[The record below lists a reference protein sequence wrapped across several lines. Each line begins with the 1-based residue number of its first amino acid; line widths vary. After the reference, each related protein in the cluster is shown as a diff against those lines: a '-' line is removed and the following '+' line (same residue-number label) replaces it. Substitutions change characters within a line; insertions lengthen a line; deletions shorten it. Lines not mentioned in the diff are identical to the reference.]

1 MRSLPYDTSHDA
13 RPPRT
18 HSTDRLTRTHS
29 IRYAPRRRGGG
40 CAHPSPYLALP
51 MVRHLGGHLSA
62 TSASPRVAE
71 TEVGTRDEL
80 EREGES
86 RRRHTLREST
96 QEEARAGKLWEFPR
110 NNRLCGQW
118 FIDLISPSI
127 KNGE

>member
-1 MRSLPYDTSHDA
+1 MI
-13 RPPRT
+13 RPMTPVRLVHTPHTDWLGLTLYGT
-18 HSTDRLTRTHS
+18 H
-29 IRYAPRRRGGG
+29 RGVVEGG

-86 RRRHTLREST
+86 QRRPTLIGNPPKRKASRET
-96 QEEARAGKLWEFPR
+96 PGIP
-110 NNRLCGQW
+110 
-118 FIDLISPSI
+118 P
-127 KNGE
+127 